1 VDLTLTDDQQL
12 IQSTARDL
20 LRSWTGAAGV
30 RAVRDG
36 AGHSTQLWKEMVELG
51 WTGLA
56 VPESHGGV
64 GEGFLEVCLLIE
76 EMGGAQVPGPFL
88 ATVACAAPAIA
99 RFGTDAQ
106 RAEWLGAIAAGRVVS
121 YVRAAPRGGW
131 GTTGS
136 EVSARPA
143 GSGFRLDGTALFVPW
158 AAAAEGLLV
167 VAHVE
172 DGPTGGGPTVFL
184 VDAATPGIS
193 AEQLD
198 VIGPDRQYRVHLD
211 GVDVPAGA
219 VLGEVGGGEQV
230 VAAVDAHGAAA
241 SCAEMVGGA
250 QRVLDLTV
258 EYAGQRQQFGRPI
271 GSFQA
276 VQHHCADIAID
287 VLGSRLIAYEAI
299 WRLAVSSGP
308 GSNADA
314 GTPHEVALTVAAA
327 KAWVSDA
334 YQRVCALGQQV
345 HGAIGFTGEHDLH
358 LFSAHATST
367 ALRFGDG
374 DFHTDRVASAIG
386 LPDGA
391 G

>member
-1 VDLTLTDDQQL
+1 MDLTLTDDQQL

-158 AAAAEGLLV
+158 AAVAEGFLV

-172 DGPTGGGPTVFL
+172 DAPTGGGLTVFL
-184 VDAATPGIS
+184 VD
-193 AEQLD
+193 
-198 VIGPDRQYRVHLD
+198 
-211 GVDVPAGA
+211 
-219 VLGEVGGGEQV
+219 
-230 VAAVDAHGAAA
+230 
-241 SCAEMVGGA
+241 
-250 QRVLDLTV
+250 
-258 EYAGQRQQFGRPI
+258 
-271 GSFQA
+271 
-276 VQHHCADIAID
+276 
-287 VLGSRLIAYEAI
+287 
-299 WRLAVSSGP
+299 
-308 GSNADA
+308 
-314 GTPHEVALTVAAA
+314 
-327 KAWVSDA
+327 
-334 YQRVCALGQQV
+334 
-345 HGAIGFTGEHDLH
+345 
-358 LFSAHATST
+358 
-367 ALRFGDG
+367 
-374 DFHTDRVASAIG
+374 
-386 LPDGA
+386 
-391 G
+391 